1 MVLVPVMVV
10 IVKKL
15 VVVVEVLVVVVGYIA
30 LTVVMSVWLI
40 VQLAMVAQ
48 PISSKSDED
57 FRYWSVLVGR
67 RLSNGRKER
76 KQNIALRQRLSNQA
90 IIYRVKISCSACCN
104 TMTTSPGSTPGA

>member
-48 PISSKSDED
+48 PISSKSVED

-67 RLSNGRKER
+67 PQLFQIQGGRADDYRMVGRKE
-76 KQNIALRQRLSNQA
+76 N
-90 IIYRVKISCSACCN
+90 KISRYDSD
-104 TMTTSPGSTPGA
+104 